1 VIELVACVCPL
12 TGLSM
17 HEVLWSVPAA
27 VTYQFFLVWLQ
38 IQGRDIR
45 VDRSA
50 VIYRQLTSSEHKT
63 YG

>member
-1 VIELVACVCPL
+1 
-12 TGLSM
+12 M

-50 VIYRQLTSSEHKT
+50 VIYRQLTSSERKI